1 MTRARAKAI
10 HQEVNSLL
18 FMYTFDT
25 SLDGMLLH
33 VNTLCSIR
41 YIEQDTSREDQTNG
55 ERDEEDATTLQPVL
69 PPPPHGRNY
78 RLDASQD

>member
-18 FMYTFDT
+18 STYAFDT

-33 VNTLCSIR
+33 ANTLCSIR
-41 YIEQDTSREDQTNG
+41 YIDQDASHGDQANG
-55 ERDEEDATTLQPVL
+55 EEAENEEDGDPALQPEL
-69 PPPPHGRNY
+69 PPPRTGT
-78 RLDASQD
+78 SG